1 MSDKELSDI
10 EKKFINLLNERKKL
24 SKDKELSE
32 EEKESFK
39 KLICGD
45 INSSSKQDMHCTYM
59 VHPSSHREEN
69 FEKRRQDTQHTR
81 MIHPSSHHE
90 ENFEKRR
97 QDTQHTRMIHPSSH
111 REENIERRK
120 QDMHRTFI
128 VQQKGNETEILFS
141 AMLENGYERST
152 EQWYK
157 DITYFIDN
165 MINNSETKS
174 ELL

>member
-1 MSDKELSDI
+1 MKKISRKEDK
-10 EKKFINLLNERKKL
+10 
-24 SKDKELSE
+24 
-32 EEKESFK
+32 
-39 KLICGD
+39 
-45 INSSSKQDMHCTYM
+45 
-59 VHPSSHREEN
+59 
-69 FEKRRQDTQHTR
+69 
-81 MIHPSSHHE
+81 
-90 ENFEKRR
+90 
-97 QDTQHTRMIHPSSH
+97 TQHTRMIHPSSH